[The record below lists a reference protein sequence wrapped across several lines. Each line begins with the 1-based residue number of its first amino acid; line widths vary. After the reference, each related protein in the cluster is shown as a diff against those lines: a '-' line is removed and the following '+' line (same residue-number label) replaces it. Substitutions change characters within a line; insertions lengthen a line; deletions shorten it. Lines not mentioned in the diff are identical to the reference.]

1 MNDLL
6 VETKVYNLSTRS
18 TDCDILNANTDFKSK
33 CSYYFPDLIVRD
45 ESIEFIQYSIQ
56 YAVIPVSYYIINE
69 NNNKLVVLQNNITT
83 TYSFPLGNYTARLF
97 MTQFVSTLGAGWT
110 ITLDDVKSQFTIKHA
125 SLSFTLLSSSTID
138 FVIGFTNSV
147 VSTFTGGFH
156 TAVMVRP
163 CNFLP
168 LPRIRITSDELT
180 AGGLDNTVITIP
192 NNSRLN
198 GQIVYQ
204 NVSNTKLLFRENTL
218 SRFILNFVDDDG
230 NYINFNGI
238 SSFFTIEFNIFRKF
252 TPKLPSFNK
261 LVEMN
266 VNREKY
272 YFEDPSLIDD
282 ET

>member
-6 VETKVYNLSTRS
+6 VETKVYNLSTRGG
-18 TDCDILNANTDFKSK
+18 DCDILNANTDFKSK

-97 MTQFVSTLGAGWT
+97 MTQFVSTLGAGWS

-138 FVIGFTNSV
+138 FVIGFTDNV
-147 VSTFTGGFH
+147 ASTLVGGFH

-198 GQIVYQ
+198 GQVVYQ

-218 SRFILNFVDDDG
+218 SRFVLNFVDEDG

>member
-6 VETKVYNLSTRS
+6 VETKVYNLSTRGG
-18 TDCDILNANTDFKSK
+18 DCDILNANTDFKSK

-69 NNNKLVVLQNNITT
+69 NNNKLVVLQNNITNT
-83 TYSFPLGNYTARLF
+83 FSFPLGNYTARLF
-97 MTQFVSTLGAGWT
+97 MTQFVSTLGAGWS

-125 SLSFTLLSSSTID
+125 SLSFTLLASSTID
-138 FVIGFTNSV
+138 FVIGFTNNV
-147 VSTFTGGFH
+147 ASTLVGGLH
-156 TAVMVRP
+156 TAVMIRP

-198 GQIVYQ
+198 GQVVYQ

-218 SRFILNFVDDDG
+218 SRFVLNFVDDDG
-230 NYINFNGI
+230 NFINFNGI

>member
-18 TDCDILNANTDFKSK
+18 TDCDILNENPDFKSK

-97 MTQFVSTLGAGWT
+97 MTQFVFTMGVGWT
-110 ITLDDVKSQFTIKHA
+110 ISLDDVKSQFTIKHA

-138 FVIGFTNSV
+138 FVIGFTNNV

-198 GQIVYQ
+198 GQVVYQ

-218 SRFILNFVDDDG
+218 SRFVLNFVDDDG
-230 NYINFNGI
+230 NLINFNGI

>member
-1 MNDLL
+1 
-6 VETKVYNLSTRS
+6 
-18 TDCDILNANTDFKSK
+18 
-33 CSYYFPDLIVRD
+33 
-45 ESIEFIQYSIQ
+45 
-56 YAVIPVSYYIINE
+56 
-69 NNNKLVVLQNNITT
+69 
-83 TYSFPLGNYTARLF
+83 
-97 MTQFVSTLGAGWT
+97 MTQFVSTLGAGWS
-110 ITLDDVKSQFTIKHA
+110 ITLDDVKSQCTIKHS

-138 FVIGFTNSV
+138 FVIGFTDNV
-147 VSTFTGGFH
+147 ASTLVGGFH
-156 TAVMVRP
+156 TAVMIRP

-198 GQIVYQ
+198 GQVVYQ

-218 SRFILNFVDDDG
+218 SRFVLNFVDDDG
-230 NYINFNGI
+230 NFINFNGI

>member
-6 VETKVYNLSTRS
+6 VETKVYNLSNRGG
-18 TDCDILNANTDFKSK
+18 DCDILNANTDFKSK

-97 MTQFVSTLGAGWT
+97 MTQFVSTLGAGWS

-125 SLSFTLLSSSTID
+125 SLSFTLLASSTID
-138 FVIGFTNSV
+138 FVIGFTNNVASSLV
-147 VSTFTGGFH
+147 GGFH

-198 GQIVYQ
+198 GQVVYQ

-218 SRFILNFVDDDG
+218 SRFVLNFVDDDG
-230 NYINFNGI
+230 NFINFNGI

-261 LVEMN
+261 LVEVN

>member
-6 VETKVYNLSTRS
+6 VETKVYNLSTRGG
-18 TDCDILNANTDFKSK
+18 DCDILNANTDFKSK

-97 MTQFVSTLGAGWT
+97 MTQFVSTLGAGWS

-125 SLSFTLLSSSTID
+125 SLSFTLLASSTID

-147 VSTFTGGFH
+147 ASTLVGGFH

-198 GQIVYQ
+198 GQVVYQ

-218 SRFILNFVDDDG
+218 SRFVLNFVDDDG

>member
-6 VETKVYNLSTRS
+6 VETKVYNLSTRGG
-18 TDCDILNANTDFKSK
+18 DCDILNANTDFKSK

-97 MTQFVSTLGAGWT
+97 MTQFVSTLGASWS

-125 SLSFTLLSSSTID
+125 SLSFTLLASSTID
-138 FVIGFTNSV
+138 FVIGFTNN
-147 VSTFTGGFH
+147 VSSTLVGGLH

-180 AGGLDNTVITIP
+180 AGGLDNTILTIP

-198 GQIVYQ
+198 GQVVYQ

-218 SRFILNFVDDDG
+218 SRFVLNFVDDDG

>member
-97 MTQFVSTLGAGWT
+97 MTQFVFTMGVGWT
-110 ITLDDVKSQFTIKHA
+110 ISLDDVKSQFTIKHA

-138 FVIGFTNSV
+138 FVIGFTNNV

-198 GQIVYQ
+198 GQVVYQ

-218 SRFILNFVDDDG
+218 SRFVLNFVDDDG
-230 NYINFNGI
+230 NLINFNGI